1 MSTVRTSRWSLA
13 ADLCS
18 AKALVWLATRAP
30 DSELTAAAH
39 WFFYDRYSQLAEWH
53 RLRGR
58 LQRARQ
64 LFAKAEAH
72 RDAAGNDGPPY
83 AAAMAR
89 PRPTRWASVDAIS
102 RTRLG
107 GPPDAA

>member
-1 MSTVRTSRWSLA
+1 M
-13 ADLCS
+13 
-18 AKALVWLATRAP
+18 WLATRAP
-30 DSELTAAAH
+30 DSELTSEAH

-53 RLRGR
+53 RLHGHRE
-58 LQRARQ
+58 RARR

-72 RDAAGNDGPPY
+72 FDAAGGDGPPY
-83 AAAMAR
+83 AAAMAL
-89 PRPTRWASVDAIS
+89 PRPTRWASVDAVS